1 MNLFKSR
8 VAGFWFGA
16 FITMGA
22 EALIAYVLY
31 RFLIQKGY
39 VYTFRVAVNTQYL
52 SYNLTL
58 LFCTAVFTMVFWGV
72 FRERDNEEVQTTVQY
87 LLSHVKHPITAG
99 SLLLFLF
106 TFFLL

>member
-1 MNLFKSR
+1 MNMIKSR
-8 VAGFWFGA
+8 IAGFWIGVCT
-16 FITMGA
+16 TMAA

-31 RFLIQKGY
+31 WFLIQKGY
-39 VYTFRVAVNTQYL
+39 VYTFRVAVNTHYL

-58 LFCTAVFTMVFWGV
+58 LFCTAVFSMVFWGV
-72 FRERDNEEVQTTVQY
+72 FRKSDNGEVQTTVQY